1 MKLTEE
7 EATRLIK
14 EDVLDINL
22 DMLTS
27 ALHDGEIDEA
37 MEWIQK
43 VNRTFNEDNFDN
55 VVHILKVASSN
66 IDNHPDAIIDW
77 MIGIF
82 VERKEG

>member
-7 EATRLIK
+7 QAAALIK
-14 EDVLDINL
+14 EDVLDIHL

-27 ALHDGEIDEA
+27 ALHDGELDIA
-37 MEWIQK
+37 KAWLQK
-43 VNRTFNEDNFDN
+43 INRTFSEGNFDN
-55 VVHILKVASSN
+55 TVNILKETVTSIDSSPN
-66 IDNHPDAIIDW
+66 DVIDW